1 MYREAV
7 KKCTQSI
14 PLWSL
19 LADLEE
25 RRNKHTTARATLEK
39 SRVRNPM
46 NDQLWLLAVRLEL
59 RLGNKEVTHII
70 HVNLIV
76 ALSLGA
82 ILGFT

>member
-14 PLWSL
+14 PLWAL

-25 RRNKHTTARATLEK
+25 RRNKPTTARATLEK

-59 RLGNKEVTHII
+59 RLGNKEVSLETHYK
-70 HVNLIV
+70 VQLYLMN
-76 ALSLGA
+76 
-82 ILGFT
+82 